1 MGLLVLR
8 LVLGLLLVGHGSQK
22 LFGLFGGP
30 GLAGAGGFFHSLGF
44 RPGKPMAIVA
54 GASEAGT
61 GVLLVLGLLTPLASA
76 AVIGTLV
83 VAGSVHWAAGL
94 WAQNGGFELPL
105 LYLTGATT
113 LGFTGSGV
121 YSLDNALGL
130 HALAGNGWGVA
141 ALVVGALSGLA
152 VVARGRRALAAEA
165 TAQSVSGEHA
175 PA

>member
-1 MGLLVLR
+1 
-8 LVLGLLLVGHGSQK
+8 
-22 LFGLFGGP
+22 
-30 GLAGAGGFFHSLGF
+30 
-44 RPGKPMAIVA
+44 MAARSSSVC
-54 GASEAGT
+54 S
-61 GVLLVLGLLTPLASA
+61 GVLVSPAPADSSTPSASDRA
-76 AVIGTLV
+76 SPWRSPQ

-105 LYLTGATT
+105 LYITGATT

-152 VVARGRRALAAEA
+152 VVARGRRALAADA
-165 TAQSVSGEHA
+165 TAQSVSGDHV

>member
-1 MGLLVLR
+1 MNMGLLVLR

-44 RPGKPMAIVA
+44 RPGRPMAIVA

-61 GVLLVLGLLTPLASA
+61 GVLLVLGL
-76 AVIGTLV
+76 
-83 VAGSVHWAAGL
+83 
-94 WAQNGGFELPL
+94 
-105 LYLTGATT
+105 
-113 LGFTGSGV
+113 
-121 YSLDNALGL
+121 
-130 HALAGNGWGVA
+130 HALAGNRWGVA

-152 VVARGRRALAAEA
+152 VVARGRRALAADA
-165 TAQSVSGEHA
+165 TAQSVAGENV